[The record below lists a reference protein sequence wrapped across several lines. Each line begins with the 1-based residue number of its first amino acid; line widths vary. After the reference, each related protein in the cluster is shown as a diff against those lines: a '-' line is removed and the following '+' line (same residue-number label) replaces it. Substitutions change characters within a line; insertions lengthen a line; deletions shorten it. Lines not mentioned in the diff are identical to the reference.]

1 MVLYPNHVTVAVTEL
16 APAKEFFAL
25 LGFEETETKFISGPV
40 MEQYLGVPGIDAEHV
55 TMVLDGCA
63 PHFDIQLLKYKNPKP
78 TPNEHVRDLTT
89 LGFNHLCF
97 AVEDLDAA
105 LAALTAAGVKTRNGA
120 MEFRDYKMA
129 FIWGPEGITIE
140 LVEKLN

>member
-1 MVLYPNHVTVAVTEL
+1 MVMCPNHMTVAVTEV

-25 LGFEETETKFISGPV
+25 LGFEESETKFISGPI
-40 MEQYLGVPGIDAEHV
+40 MEEYLGVPGVEAEHV
-55 TMVLDGCA
+55 TMVLKGCD
-63 PHFDIQLLKYKNPKP
+63 PHFDVQLLKYNNPKP

-89 LGFNHLCF
+89 VGFNHLCF
-97 AVEDLDAA
+97 AVEDLDAT
-105 LAALTAAGVKTRNGA
+105 LATLRAAGVKMRNKA